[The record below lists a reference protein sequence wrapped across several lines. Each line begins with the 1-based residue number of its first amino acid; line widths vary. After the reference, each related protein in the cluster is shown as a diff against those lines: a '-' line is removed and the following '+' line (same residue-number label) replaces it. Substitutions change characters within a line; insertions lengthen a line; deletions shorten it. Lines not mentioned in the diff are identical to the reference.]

1 MTNRKLV
8 ITYKPDVLSMLPHSG
23 SWITDKETGNVS
35 FDKWK
40 GLTARSER
48 EGFKN
53 IKSKESAMR
62 IVGRRNK
69 NEILFANYNNEVIYP
84 EPQEK

>member
-8 ITYKPDVLSMLPHSG
+8 ITYKPDV
-23 SWITDKETGNVS
+23 
-35 FDKWK
+35 

-84 EPQEK
+84 EPVEK